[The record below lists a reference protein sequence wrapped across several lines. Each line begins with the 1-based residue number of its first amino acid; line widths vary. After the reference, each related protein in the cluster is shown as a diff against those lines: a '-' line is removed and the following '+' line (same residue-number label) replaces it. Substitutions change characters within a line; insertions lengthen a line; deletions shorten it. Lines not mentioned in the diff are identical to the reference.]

1 MPYYV
6 YKMSP
11 GVTALVKNLEAVDE
25 FAAYAEAKKQA
36 RTLRTSE
43 SLAPDTTVKIVFAES
58 KLEAE
63 ELLQEKREKPILKEW
78 EK

>member
-36 RTLRTSE
+36 RALRSAE

-58 KLEAE
+58 RLEAE
-63 ELLQEKREKPILKEW
+63 ELLQEKRDKPILKEW

>member
-25 FAAYAEAKKQA
+25 FAAYAEAKKRA
-36 RTLRTSE
+36 RALRSAE

-58 KLEAE
+58 RLEAE
-63 ELLQEKREKPILKEW
+63 ELLQEKRDKPILKEW